1 MISRVGVSHLNW
13 LSRLSPKLDPMG
25 FLITL
30 GLTGQGQSLAQKKAQ
45 KSLTCLVEEGVL
57 VNTLRESP
65 SFIKAQESHGAC
77 GGTSRSMCV
86 PSQPRSCWAGSAS
99 LWHLVHGRLPRLGSL
114 ECRHPSTQAFSIAL
128 I

>member
-30 GLTGQGQSLAQKKAQ
+30 GLTGQGQSLVQKKAQ

-77 GGTSRSMCV
+77 GEPAEVCVCPPSPVHVGLVLPPYGTWSVAASPGLG
-86 PSQPRSCWAGSAS
+86 PSGADTPPPRPFP
-99 LWHLVHGRLPRLGSL
+99 LP
-114 ECRHPSTQAFSIAL
+114 
-128 I
+128 